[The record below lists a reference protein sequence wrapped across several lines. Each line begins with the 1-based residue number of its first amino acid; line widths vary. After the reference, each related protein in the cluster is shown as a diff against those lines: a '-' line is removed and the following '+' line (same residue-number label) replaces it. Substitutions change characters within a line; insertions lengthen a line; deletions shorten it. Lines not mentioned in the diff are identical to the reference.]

1 MPVYKDASDV
11 IKRKNSMTI
20 YTNIK
25 KQRDDLNKGLVN
37 RVFYQGGGYST
48 GTFILTQMKKGA
60 IYSSDIETKEV
71 MRIKGEAE
79 AEAEAEGEAEA
90 FRVESER
97 LKAGAAHN
105 ESERLKA
112 VAEAVRLEALHI
124 KTFSVEAEVERLEA
138 LHIKTFHAKAEVERL
153 KAKAEAEVEAKA
165 KSKAEAEA
173 ERLKSKAKAEAERLK
188 SEAERLKSE
197 AERLKSE
204 AELLKSEAE
213 AEAERLKSE
222 AKAEAVP
229 IPSDIIPFTKIKVLI
244 LGDITIGLMAIQ
256 IKKAL
261 QAKYTKVK
269 TDVCILG
276 TTYDGSRMCEY
287 DKVYFYP
294 TQAHPGAPSLQQNL
308 EKYIKNG
315 GEIIRLSN

>member
-165 KSKAEAEA
+165 KSKAEAEV
-173 ERLKSKAKAEAERLK
+173 ERLKSKAER
-188 SEAERLKSE
+188 
-197 AERLKSE
+197 
-204 AELLKSEAE
+204 LKSEAE

-222 AKAEAVP
+222 AEAERLKSEAEVKAVP